1 MMRSQKKE
9 PWRIILGIISVA
21 AIVIMWIKKD
31 IAGIYSTMP
40 SEAILPMI
48 ITTIGVSA
56 VKVVAIAAV
65 IFLIKTMLKKLRK
78 DK

>member
-1 MMRSQKKE
+1 MMHRQKKE

-21 AIVIMWIKKD
+21 FIVIMWIKKD
-31 IAGIYSTMP
+31 IAGIFSTMP

-65 IFLIKTMLKKLRK
+65 ILLGKTILKKLRN